1 MVNAI
6 NGFSDIEKPLMGVRE
21 RGNHVRNG
29 KGQALAHD
37 ILDADAPR
45 RGKKS
50 RTPKV
55 RQERQ

>member
-6 NGFSDIEKPLMGVRE
+6 NGFSDIDEKFIGVRE

-37 ILDADAPR
+37 ILDADPPR